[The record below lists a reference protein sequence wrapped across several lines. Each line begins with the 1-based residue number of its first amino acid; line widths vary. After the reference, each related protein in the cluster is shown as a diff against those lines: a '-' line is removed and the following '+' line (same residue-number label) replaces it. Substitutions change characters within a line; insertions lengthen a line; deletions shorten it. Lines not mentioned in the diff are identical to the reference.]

1 VRQLSILAALIAFSA
16 PAIAQQ
22 TARPSG
28 AASSGEPSVS
38 TTINLNVE
46 SGKLPFCFWASAM
59 YSPGS
64 HLEAFDPAKKTTVC
78 FHCNADG
85 TWDAPCQ

>member
-1 VRQLSILAALIAFSA
+1 
-16 PAIAQQ
+16 
-22 TARPSG
+22 
-28 AASSGEPSVS
+28 
-38 TTINLNVE
+38 
-46 SGKLPFCFWASAM
+46 M